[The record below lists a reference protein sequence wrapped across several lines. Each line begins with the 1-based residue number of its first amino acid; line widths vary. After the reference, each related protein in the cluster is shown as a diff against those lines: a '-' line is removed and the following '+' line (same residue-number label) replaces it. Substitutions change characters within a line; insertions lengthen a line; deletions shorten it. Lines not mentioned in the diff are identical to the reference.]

1 MVHIV
6 KPYSITKNLGEAYN
20 KTMQMIPDGDW
31 ACLCDYDTMFLTPD
45 CGYILNTYAEMYPDF
60 GLLTCLTNRIHPLAF
75 KQLYGGEVSE
85 DDSILNHQKKAEI
98 MKQNLYKVNRVEHEV
113 SGFLMLISKK
123 TWQKVKFKEENG
135 RCLGVDNTFCWN
147 LLEKGEKIGVMLGM
161 YLFHSYRL
169 KNIKDKSH
177 LKNDA
182 IHGNF

>member
-31 ACLCDYDTMFLTPD
+31 ACICDYDTMFLTPD
-45 CGYILNTYAEMYPDF
+45 CGEILNTYAEMFPDY

-75 KQLYGGEVSE
+75 KQIYGGQVSE
-85 DDSILNHQKKAEI
+85 DDSIRNHQRIAQQAKD
-98 MKQNLYKVNRVEHEV
+98 NLYQVSDITHEV

-123 TWQKVKFKEENG
+123 TWNKVKFKETG

-147 LLEKGEKIGVMLGM
+147 LLENKEKIGVMLGL
-161 YLFHSYRL
+161 YVWHSYRL
-169 KNIKDKSH
+169 HDIKDKSH
-177 LKNDA
+177 LKNDSVY
-182 IHGNF
+182 GNIR